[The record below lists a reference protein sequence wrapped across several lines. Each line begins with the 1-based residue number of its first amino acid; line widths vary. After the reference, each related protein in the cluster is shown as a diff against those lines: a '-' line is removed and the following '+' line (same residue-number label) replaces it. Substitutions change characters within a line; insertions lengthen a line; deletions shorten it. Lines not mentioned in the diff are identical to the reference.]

1 MRDAALLLGAI
12 LLGVIWGGP
21 LPALAAHS
29 FTAHMTMHMGVV
41 AICAPLIAL
50 GIAGGPLDPSPRHP
64 LLFGPL
70 IAAMLEFVV
79 VWGWHLP
86 VLHGAARSRT
96 LLLVLEQGSFVAV
109 GVLVWVAC
117 FGFGRDSRTGRSLLG
132 TLGLLIT
139 SMHMTLLGALIAFA
153 GRPLYRHAGH
163 VGDAAAQVADQQI
176 GGIVMLLIGGLAYLI
191 GGLVLMGRVLLAEPD
206 PPSGRQEVAR

>member
-1 MRDAALLLGAI
+1 MRDAALIIGAI
-12 LLGVIWGGP
+12 LLGLIWGGP
-21 LPALAAHS
+21 LPAMAAHS

-50 GIAGGPLDPSPRHP
+50 GIAGGALDPSPRHP

-86 VLHGAARSRT
+86 VLHGAARSST
-96 LLLVLEQGSFVAV
+96 LLLVFEQGSFLLV

-117 FGFGRDSRTGRSLLG
+117 LGHTPTTRLSRGLTG

-163 VGDAAAQVADQQI
+163 MGDPAAQVADQQL
-176 GGIVMLLIGGLAYLI
+176 GGIVMLLAGGAAYLI
-191 GGLVLMGRVLLAEPD
+191 GGLVLMGRVLLAEPET
-206 PPSGRQEVAR
+206 PGERREAAR